1 MISSGILLT
10 FIHIVYNIHI
20 YIYTVYIYTVY
31 IYIIIYMGII
41 FNYPRTGNPMID
53 QPGSMEQRD
62 FCAFWYRDGGPF
74 PEPFVRALN
83 ATPLA
88 TAHG

>member
-1 MISSGILLT
+1 
-10 FIHIVYNIHI
+10 
-20 YIYTVYIYTVY
+20 
-31 IYIIIYMGII
+31 MGII
-41 FNYPRTGNPMID
+41 FNYPRTGNSMID